1 MKQAR
6 IAVPRGIPISEKGQW
21 VSHVLLRQFAG
32 DDERAFAE
40 LSSVPPLTRVNA
52 FLERVVSFEEGTTAE
67 LLPQLSIGDKVAL
80 ILHVRRLELGD
91 RLDCIVSCT
100 KCGKSMSVVLSV
112 SRLLNHVS
120 PPQSLS
126 YAVEAC
132 GFRLQ
137 IQPLTIRDQDML
149 LNAKEGEDLEE
160 ALARACIVSS
170 DSQLPEKLPGLVIQ
184 AIGSK
189 LQEVDPLSDIALDIT
204 CPECGHKFHTS
215 FNPEDFVF
223 GELGIG
229 HGDLES
235 EIHWLAMHYHW
246 GEKEILSL
254 PVRRRRK
261 YISLINSAITGAIT

>member
-1 MKQAR
+1 MEQAR
-6 IAVPRGIPISEKGQW
+6 IAVPRGIPIPEKGQW

-40 LSSVPPLTRVNA
+40 LSGVPPHARVNA

-80 ILHVRRLELGD
+80 MLHVRRLELGD

-100 KCGKSMSVVLSV
+100 KCGKSMSVVLSA
-112 SRLLNHVS
+112 SKLLNHAS
-120 PPQSLS
+120 PAPSVS

-132 GFRLQ
+132 GLRLQ
-137 IQPLTIRDQDML
+137 VQPLTILNQNML

-160 ALARACIVSS
+160 ALARACIVSA
-170 DSQLPEKLPGLVIQ
+170 DSQLPDKLPGLVIQ

-189 LQEVDPLSDIALDIT
+189 LEEVDPLSDIGLDIS
-204 CPECGHKFHTS
+204 CPECGHKFHAT

-223 GELGIG
+223 RELGIG
-229 HGDLES
+229 NGDLES
-235 EIHWLAMHYHW
+235 EVHWLALHYHW
-246 GEKEILSL
+246 SEKEILSL

-261 YISLINSAITGAIT
+261 YISLINSAITGAST